1 MQATVVDSTLRVV
14 FDGDLLSTNVAAL
27 RGELLGILE
36 KHPGARSIVA
46 DIARARVVDSQGLN
60 LLVALLREAERRQAA
75 FRVEN
80 VSDELRRLLTLLNL
94 SARFGVPPVSIP

>member
-1 MQATVVDSTLRVV
+1 MQAIVVDSTLRVV

-27 RGELLGILE
+27 RGELLAHLE
-36 KHPGARSIVA
+36 KQSSVRSIVA

-80 VSDELRRLLTLLNL
+80 ASDEVRRLLTLLNL
-94 SARFGVPPVSIP
+94 SARFGIPPVSVP